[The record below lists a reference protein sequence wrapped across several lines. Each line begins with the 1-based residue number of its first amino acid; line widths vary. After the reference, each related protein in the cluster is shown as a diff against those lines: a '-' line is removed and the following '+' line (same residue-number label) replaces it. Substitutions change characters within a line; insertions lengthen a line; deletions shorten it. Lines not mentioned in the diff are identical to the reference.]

1 MSDSS
6 GHVPTHPGRFR
17 LARELRGLTQAEVV
31 ARMPEPVT
39 VAALSQIE
47 SGRTRPHEE
56 TVRHLA
62 VALDVPVGFFSLS
75 LPVDADAQELAFF
88 RDLRATSV
96 RDRRRAS
103 ALAVVFRDLLG
114 AIESHVKLPEF
125 DLDIPAQFGGDR
137 KVVAEQ
143 AAAWLRRSW
152 SLGDEPIPSVVRAME
167 RHGIAITKL
176 TFGIREVDAFSM
188 QFDQRPLVLLTDDK
202 SSYVR
207 SRFDAAHELGHIVLH
222 RSMTKTS
229 RELEREAHEF
239 ASALLFPRAV
249 ALAELP
255 RLVDASG
262 WTKLAQ
268 LKRRWG
274 ISIAALLFR
283 SKALGLLNARAYTN
297 AMRYMSARGWRT
309 LEPGDR
315 EMGAPEAPVMLE
327 RALRAVELDS
337 GITLEQLAKQAMV
350 PLRDVQE
357 LVLAAH
363 DNRPEVD
370 L

>member
-1 MSDSS
+1 MSDAS
-6 GHVPTHPGRFR
+6 GHLPTHPGRFR

-31 ARMPEPVT
+31 ARMPEPIT

-62 VALDVPVGFFSLS
+62 VALDVPAGFFSLS
-75 LPVDADAQELAFF
+75 MPVDVDSQEMAFF

-103 ALAVVFRDLLG
+103 ALAVVFRDFLG
-114 AIESHVKLPEF
+114 AIESHAKLPEF
-125 DLDIPAQFGGDR
+125 DLDIPAQFGGGQ
-137 KVVAEQ
+137 VGVAEQ
-143 AAAWLRRSW
+143 AAEWLRRSW
-152 SLGDEPIPSVVRAME
+152 SLGDEPIPNVVRAME

-222 RSMTKTS
+222 HSVTKTS

-249 ALAELP
+249 ALEELP
-255 RLVDASG
+255 RLIDASG
-262 WTKLAQ
+262 WTRLAQ

-283 SKALGLLNARAYTN
+283 SKGLGLLGAGAYTN

-309 LEPGDR
+309 MEPGDR
-315 EMGAPEAPVMLE
+315 EMGPPETPVMLV
-327 RALRAVELDS
+327 RALRAIELDS
-337 GITLEQLAKQAMV
+337 GITLDQLAKQAMV

-357 LVLAAH
+357 VVLAVR